1 MNEDFNPRD
10 YPDGVEDD
18 DYEVTGCGEDDA
30 FADSMNGGWIPGE
43 EPLDEDVFY
52 THDEDVVEF

>member
-18 DYEVTGCGEDDA
+18 AYEVTGCGDDDA
-30 FADSMNGGWIPGE
+30 FPDSMYD